1 MKRVLFGIFLIISAF
16 IFPWWVSVAL
26 VFFGALYFNNLY
38 EAIIVGMVID
48 LTYGV
53 NIEIYGFNLIFTFA
67 LTLMLYVLSIV
78 RKRILI

>member
-1 MKRVLFGIFLIISAF
+1 MKRVFFGIFLIISAF

-38 EAIIVGMVID
+38 EAIIVGMIID